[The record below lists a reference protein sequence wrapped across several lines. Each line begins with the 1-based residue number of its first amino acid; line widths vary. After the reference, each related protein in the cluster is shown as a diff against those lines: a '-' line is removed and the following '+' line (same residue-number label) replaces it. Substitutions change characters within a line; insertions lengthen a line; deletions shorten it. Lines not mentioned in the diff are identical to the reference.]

1 VTAALTKQ
9 PLALGNASLSG
20 YRIMWL
26 FVVFDLPV
34 LTKPERKRA
43 TKFRQSLLDEGFA
56 MMQFSVYLRF
66 TSGKEQIEALI
77 RRIGRKVPQDGKVDV
92 LSLTDQQYSAMTS
105 FRGTSDK
112 AKPRKPDQLALF

>member
-1 VTAALTKQ
+1 MPEPFSQ
-9 PLALGNASLSG
+9 LSA

-43 TKFRQSLLDEGFA
+43 TRFRQDLLDEGFS

-66 TSGKEQIEALI
+66 TGGREQVEALT
-77 RRIGRKVPQDGKVDV
+77 RRIGRKVPKDGKVD
-92 LSLTDQQYSAMTS
+92 LFTLTDQQYSSMTS
-105 FRGTSDK
+105 FRGRGDEMR
-112 AKPRKPDQLALF
+112 PERPGQLALF